1 MAQGGKNRTSC
12 KACKHIAKDKRTI
25 YKREVK
31 SYKRKK
37 LQKKKAFSYKRE
49 KQITKEKKTNYK
61 RFLQERKMRYSDERL
76 RNAAAAAEITKE
88 KSVRYKSNISEGQ
101 DQTCFLEATQTP

>member
-1 MAQGGKNRTSC
+1 MAKTGQVVRLANILRKISAQFTKEKSEAT
-12 KACKHIAKDKRTI
+12 KEKKRFPT
-25 YKREVK
+25 KEK
-31 SYKRKK
+31 
-37 LQKKKAFSYKRE
+37 
-49 KQITKEKKTNYK
+49 KQITKEKKQITKDFYK
-61 RFLQERKMRYSDERL
+61 REKTRYSDERL

>member
-1 MAQGGKNRTSC
+1 MAKTGQVVRLANILRKISAQFTKEKSEATKEKKRFPT
-12 KACKHIAKDKRTI
+12 KEKKQITKD
-25 YKREVK
+25 
-31 SYKRKK
+31 
-37 LQKKKAFSYKRE
+37 FYKRE
-49 KQITKEKKTNYK
+49 KT
-61 RFLQERKMRYSDERL
+61 RYSDERL